1 MSRPTEIVNA
11 QIKRT
16 MLGFEDHGIFTAFLF
31 VEWPGSGCGF
41 GGYHLGK
48 DVPDESKGYGA
59 AFIQRILRT
68 VGVEK
73 WEELQGKYIRVESE
87 GLGGGIRRIGHIIED
102 KWFDPKALADEFRGK
117 NDPAN

>member
-1 MSRPTEIVNA
+1 MSRTTEIVNA

-48 DVPDESKGYGA
+48 DVPDQQSGYGA
-59 AFIQRILRT
+59 AFIQRVLKT

-73 WEELQGKYIRVESE
+73 WEDLQGKFIRIESE

-102 KWFDPKALADEFRGK
+102 KWFDPKELAESFKRGE
-117 NDPAN
+117 